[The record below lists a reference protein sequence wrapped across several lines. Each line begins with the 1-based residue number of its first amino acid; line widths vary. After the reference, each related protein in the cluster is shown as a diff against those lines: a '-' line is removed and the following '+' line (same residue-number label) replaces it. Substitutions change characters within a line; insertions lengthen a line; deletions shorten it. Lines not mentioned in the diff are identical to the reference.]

1 MKQYKLLIFYNQ
13 PNELV
18 SIKRPWL
25 YKLWKNYWVSGE
37 LSYKDPQGNLY
48 HEGRE
53 VYIDL

>member
-25 YKLWKNYWVSGE
+25 YKLWKNYWASGE
-37 LSYKDPQGNLY
+37 LTYKDPQGNLY

-53 VYIDL
+53 AYIDL